1 MQPHSLCVLTHSDL
15 QVSYQ
20 TLVVILGIKL
30 AKEKKPHFLK
40 LVRVQQRLYPS
51 LTRSLASV
59 SDFFVSEAGGRSDDI

>member
-30 AKEKKPHFLK
+30 AKEKKPHFFK
-40 LVRVQQRLYPS
+40 LIFCCTGAAAS

>member
-30 AKEKKPHFLK
+30 AKEKKPHFFK
-40 LVRVQQRLYPS
+40 LIFCCAGAAACVSVTNPS
-51 LTRSLASV
+51 VHWLR
-59 SDFFVSEAGGRSDDI
+59 